1 MDVNWLY
8 LIIAGLIIGALARL
22 IMPGRDPIGIIGT
35 LILGVVG
42 TILGGILWD
51 AIFPNNDNDGVA
63 VLAGVVV
70 SLILLWLYRKMT
82 YRRGAVR

>member
-8 LIIAGLIIGALARL
+8 LIIAGLVIGALARF

-35 LILGVVG
+35 LLIGVVG
-42 TILGGILWD
+42 VILGGILWNT
-51 AIFPNNDNDGVA
+51 ILPNNDNDGVA

-70 SLILLWLYRKMT
+70 ALVLLWLYRKMT
-82 YRRGAVR
+82 YRRA